1 MKEKNTRIVARV
13 TERVKQKVAALAKK
27 CGLPQTEYVRQRALG
42 YEPRLVPPDAFFS
55 FCEKLDA
62 LMDSQPSPEVTTAT
76 LKLLSD
82 MEKTL
87 ISPGKENMK
96 KWQPQDSGQS
106 KAT

>member
-1 MKEKNTRIVARV
+1 MKENDFRIVARV
-13 TERVKQKVAALAKK
+13 TEQEKQKVAALAKK

-42 YEPRLVPPDAFFS
+42 YEPRSVPPDAFFS

-62 LMDSQPSPEVTTAT
+62 LIDAQSSPEVTAVT

-82 MEKTL
+82 MEKEL
-87 ISPGKENMK
+87 ISPGKEK
-96 KWQPQDSGQS
+96 TSKWQPQDSGQS